1 MDKKFKEA
9 LGITFNGSVTFNG
22 PMFDIHDN
30 EHVYIHTKETEG
42 KASSNDPIQTLPKGE
57 RREAEAS
64 EQPEVLTTEK
74 ACHLLE
80 AARKE
85 GWLDENNQP
94 CGISCTEQA
103 LLAKKIGERLTI
115 ADVWRTFGN
124 LWNIKPET
132 LRAYYNRA
140 LEQKKSLV
148 FQDLLKNAIA

>member
-30 EHVYIHTKETEG
+30 QHVHIHTKETEG
-42 KASSNDPIQTLPKGE
+42 KAEG
-57 RREAEAS
+57 EAS
-64 EQPEVLTTEK
+64 ELPEVLTTEK
-74 ACHLLE
+74 ARHLLE

-94 CGISCTEQA
+94 CSISCTEQA
-103 LLAKKIGERLTI
+103 LLAKKIGERLKI

-148 FQDLLKNAIA
+148 FQDLLKNAIV